1 HLPTVAA
8 AYDRRRSRGKA
19 LSAVYGGVNKLE
31 SSIFPSLHHR
41 KEGWPS
47 ESQNIAKLP
56 LIARPGWFSDR
67 KPKGKPPRL
76 RLLHLRLRAIALA
89 LRRWLRNILLTTQ
102 PPLLAVMQGGE
113 WRSTVI
119 HSQLHRPPLQWNGLS
134 SRVRAKIQSERA
146 VTTVLA
152 AKFAGKPPVRTN
164 LIGRSQPD
172 LPLRAARI
180 ACG

>member
-1 HLPTVAA
+1 PAIVYHLPTLAA

-76 RLLHLRLRAIALA
+76 RLL
-89 LRRWLRNILLTTQ
+89 RWLRNILLTTQ

-119 HSQLHRPPLQWNGLS
+119 HSQLHRPALQTLLPTKRILFESQNPARGI
-134 SRVRAKIQSERA
+134 SRE
-146 VTTVLA
+146 
-152 AKFAGKPPVRTN
+152 
-164 LIGRSQPD
+164 LIGMR
-172 LPLRAARI
+172 
-180 ACG
+180 

>member
-1 HLPTVAA
+1 
-8 AYDRRRSRGKA
+8 
-19 LSAVYGGVNKLE
+19 E

-41 KEGWPS
+41 KGWPS

-76 RLLHLRLRAIALA
+76 L
-89 LRRWLRNILLTTQ
+89 RWLRNILLTTQ

-119 HSQLHRPPLQWNGLS
+119 HSQLHRAPLQLLMANSFSHLHRPRCSGPG
-134 SRVRAKIQSERA
+134 AKS
-146 VTTVLA
+146 V
-152 AKFAGKPPVRTN
+152 
-164 LIGRSQPD
+164 
-172 LPLRAARI
+172 
-180 ACG
+180 

>member
-1 HLPTVAA
+1 PAIVYHLPTLAA

-56 LIARPGWFSDR
+56 LIARPGLFSDR

-76 RLLHLRLRAIALA
+76 RLL
-89 LRRWLRNILLTTQ
+89 RWLRNILLTTQ

-119 HSQLHRPPLQWNGLS
+119 HSPASMTAGDLANGCIVGGHRPPLQ
-134 SRVRAKIQSERA
+134 RASP
-146 VTTVLA
+146 TSCSFC
-152 AKFAGKPPVRTN
+152 AKRW
-164 LIGRSQPD
+164 
-172 LPLRAARI
+172 
-180 ACG
+180 